1 MSSLSPHPAVPT
13 IEISPGGPHFSRLVP
28 GLMRLASWGLSPAE
42 RLDWIMACLDMG
54 MTTFDHADIYGD
66 YTSEAL
72 FGEALA
78 LQPAVRQQIQI
89 VTKCGI
95 KLVSP
100 NRPDHRV
107 KHYDTSKAHILV
119 SVENSLRV
127 LHTDYIDLL
136 LIHRPDALMDA
147 DEVAEAFVELKAAG
161 RVLHF
166 GVSNFKPWHFDL
178 LASRLPFP
186 LVTNQVELSV
196 MALEVLHDGTLDQCQ
211 QLHISPMIWSPLAG
225 GQIFSGG
232 GEQAGRVRAALAE
245 VGQECGGAT
254 ADQVAL
260 AWILHHPAR
269 PVPVLGSGRLER
281 LRQAAGAVD
290 LMLTREQWYTIWR
303 ASAGAEVP

>member
-1 MSSLSPHPAVPT
+1 MSSLSPYPAVPT
-13 IEISPGGPHFSRLVP
+13 MEIAPGGPHFSRLVP
-28 GLMRLASWGLSPAE
+28 GLMRLASWGFSPAE
-42 RLDWIMACLDMG
+42 RLDWIMACLEMG

-66 YTSEAL
+66 YTSEVL

-78 LQPAVRQQIQI
+78 LQPAVRQRMQL

-95 KLVSP
+95 KLVSA

-107 KHYDTSKAHILV
+107 KHYDTSQAHILA
-119 SVENSLRV
+119 SVENSLRA

-147 DEVAEAFVELKAAG
+147 DEVAEAFVKLKAAG

-166 GVSNFKPWHFDL
+166 GVSNFKPWQFDL
-178 LASRLPFP
+178 LASRLPFT

-211 QLHISPMIWSPLAG
+211 RLRLSPMIWSPLAG

-232 GEQAGRVRAALAE
+232 GERAGRVRAALAE

-290 LMLTREQWYTIWR
+290 LMLTREQWYAIWR
-303 ASAGAEVP
+303 ASAGTDVP